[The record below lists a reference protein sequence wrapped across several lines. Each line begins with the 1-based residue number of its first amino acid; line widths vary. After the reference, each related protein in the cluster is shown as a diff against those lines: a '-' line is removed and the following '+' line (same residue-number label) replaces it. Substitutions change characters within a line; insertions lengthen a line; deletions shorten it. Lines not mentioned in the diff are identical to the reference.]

1 MAVTDNGR
9 SSHRGVMDRGGS
21 MVDKHQAFVFE
32 SYSNKRQFQ
41 SLMGVFIK
49 STWLCGVSPL
59 PLPPPTLSRRPFLS
73 ASPVQ
78 LMVGKPPGSGRTERK
93 TSNIYIYI
101 LLQIYS
107 AAFSPSETA
116 VTPEFFFPRG
126 PAVVA
131 FSNTRPCGPVHHM
144 CQQHFK
150 ANSQSTSSASLP
162 CLLVS
167 RGCFSRFRS
176 LRLNYSF

>member
-1 MAVTDNGR
+1 MSIHNKKGIRHRFPVMAVTDNGR

-101 LLQIYS
+101 FCCKYIPQHSVHL
-107 AAFSPSETA
+107 
-116 VTPEFFFPRG
+116 
-126 PAVVA
+126 
-131 FSNTRPCGPVHHM
+131 RP
-144 CQQHFK
+144 
-150 ANSQSTSSASLP
+150 L
-162 CLLVS
+162 
-167 RGCFSRFRS
+167 
-176 LRLNYSF
+176 